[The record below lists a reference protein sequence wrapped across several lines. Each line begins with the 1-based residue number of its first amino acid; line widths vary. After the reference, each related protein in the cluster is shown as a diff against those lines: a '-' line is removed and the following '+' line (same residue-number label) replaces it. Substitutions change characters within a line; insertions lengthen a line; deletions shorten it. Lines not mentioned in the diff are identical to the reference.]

1 MLFVAWITTISQL
14 MYVVSLVI
22 GYLSYASSVH
32 EKAEIL
38 LKLLCFG
45 REKSFSHLPCGM
57 EVKAMF

>member
-1 MLFVAWITTISQL
+1 

-22 GYLSYASSVH
+22 GYLSYASSFH

-45 REKSFSHLPCGM
+45 REKSSSFALWDGSLRICLVH
-57 EVKAMF
+57 VF